1 LLNWLCKRAAAS
13 GPSTKIK
20 PQWARGVNPWFRL
33 EAGIVA
39 FSVLIVMSFY
49 HSLMS
54 RKFQKSLFMNS
65 SKGGVWKFC
74 TLIFISLPLILYGG
88 IFLWPVVP
96 ATSNVDKG
104 SAYKVKIT
112 PQSGLS
118 AIAGQLSEQ
127 GVFTNVFTLQVA
139 ARALL
144 VGSKLKPGTY
154 LLAPRASLGNILLQI
169 ARGDR
174 VRESVAIIPGM
185 TIWQLRNLI
194 DQHPALI
201 HQTKGMSSKELLMTL
216 GLNYPGDEGLF
227 YPDTYIFD
235 PDDSDTSIY
244 RRASK
249 AMQKQLN
256 TAWEQR
262 DPATPLKTPYELLIL
277 ASIVEKET
285 GRSSDRSLVSAVFV
299 NRLNLKM
306 PLQTDPTVIYGIG
319 PKFDGNLRKADLRK
333 DSPYNTYMNKG
344 LPPTPIAMPSKE
356 SLLAVIHPAKSDA
369 VYFVARGDGTSHFS
383 KTYKEHES
391 AVDQFQR
398 KRNSSTQAKP
408 Q

>member
-1 LLNWLCKRAAAS
+1 
-13 GPSTKIK
+13 
-20 PQWARGVNPWFRL
+20 
-33 EAGIVA
+33 
-39 FSVLIVMSFY
+39 MSFY

-54 RKFQKSLFMNS
+54 RKFQRSLFI
-65 SKGGVWKFC
+65 KPPIGGGWKSYV
-74 TLIFISLPLILYGG
+74 LIIISLLLILYGA

-96 ATSNVDKG
+96 ATSNVEKV
-104 SAYKVKIT
+104 SAYKVKIN

-127 GVFTNVFTLQVA
+127 GVSTNVVTFQVA
-139 ARALL
+139 ARALF
-144 VGSKLKPGTY
+144 VSSKLKPGTY

-185 TIWQLRNLI
+185 TIWQLRSLI
-194 DQHPALI
+194 DKHPALI
-201 HQTKGMSSKELLMTL
+201 HQTKGMSSKELLQTI
-216 GLNYPGDEGLF
+216 GLTYPGDEGLF

-244 RRASK
+244 RRASQ
-249 AMQKQLN
+249 AMQKQLMA
-256 TAWEQR
+256 AWEQK
-262 DPATPLKTPYELLIL
+262 DAASPLKTPYDLLTL

-285 GRSSDRSLVSAVFV
+285 GRSSDRSLISAVFL
-299 NRLNLKM
+299 NRLNLNM

-333 DSPYNTYMNKG
+333 DSPYNTYMHKG

-356 SLLAVIHPAKSDA
+356 SLFAVVHPAKSDA

-398 KRNSSTQAKP
+398 KRNSSTQSKP

>member
-1 LLNWLCKRAAAS
+1 
-13 GPSTKIK
+13 
-20 PQWARGVNPWFRL
+20 
-33 EAGIVA
+33 
-39 FSVLIVMSFY
+39 
-49 HSLMS
+49 MS
-54 RKFQKSLFMNS
+54 RKFQRSLIIKP
-65 SKGGVWKFC
+65 SKGGGWKSFA
-74 TLIFISLPLILYGG
+74 LIFISLLILLYAA

-96 ATSNVDKG
+96 AASNIEKG
-104 SAYKVKIT
+104 SVYKVKIS

-127 GVFTNVFTLQVA
+127 GLSTNVVTFQVA
-139 ARALL
+139 ARALF
-144 VGSKLKPGTY
+144 VSSKLKPGTY

-174 VRESVAIIPGM
+174 VRESIAIIPGM
-185 TIWQLRNLI
+185 TIWQLRSLI
-194 DQHPALI
+194 DKHPALI
-201 HQTKGMSSKELLMTL
+201 HQTKGMSSKELLMTI
-216 GLNYPGDEGLF
+216 GLTYPGDEGLF

-235 PDDSDTSIY
+235 PDDSDTLIY
-244 RRASK
+244 RRASQ
-249 AMQKQLN
+249 AMQKQLT

-262 DPATPLKTPYELLIL
+262 DSSTPLKTPYELLIL

-285 GRSSDRSLVSAVFV
+285 GRSSERSLVSAVFV

-306 PLQTDPTVIYGIG
+306 PLQTDPTVIYAIG
-319 PKFDGNLRKADLRK
+319 PKFDGNLRKTDLRK
-333 DSPYNTYMNKG
+333 DSPYNTYMYKG

-356 SLLAVIHPAKSDA
+356 SLLAVIYPAKSDA

-383 KTYKEHES
+383 KTLKEHES

-398 KRNSSTQAKP
+398 KRNSSNQSKP